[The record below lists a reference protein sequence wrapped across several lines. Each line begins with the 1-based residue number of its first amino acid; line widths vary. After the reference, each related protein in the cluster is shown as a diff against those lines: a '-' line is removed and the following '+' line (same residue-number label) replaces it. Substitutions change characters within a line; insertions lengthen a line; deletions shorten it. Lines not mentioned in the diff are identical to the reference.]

1 METAIHKLGLVVA
14 FGILINLILTLPQ
27 FIAFFTMD
35 INTGHYY
42 GLVYPFWLN
51 VFFGLSSALASNII
65 VRKYIK

>member
-65 VRKYIK
+65 VKKYIK

>member
-14 FGILINLILTLPQ
+14 FGILINVILTLPQ

-42 GLVYPFWLN
+42 GFVYPFWLT
-51 VFFGLSSALASNII
+51 VFFGLLSALASNLI
-65 VRKYIK
+65 VKKYIK

>member
-14 FGILINLILTLPQ
+14 FGILINFILTLPQ

>member
-14 FGILINLILTLPQ
+14 FGLLINLILTLPQ

>member
-1 METAIHKLGLVVA
+1 MERAIHKLGLVVSL
-14 FGILINLILTLPQ
+14 GILIYFILTLPQ

-51 VFFGLSSALASNII
+51 IFFGLSSALASNFI
-65 VRKYIK
+65 VKKYIK

>member
-1 METAIHKLGLVVA
+1 METIVNKLGLVVA
-14 FGILINLILTLPQ
+14 IAICINFILTLPQ

-51 VFFGLSSALASNII
+51 WIFGITSGLLSNFI
-65 VRKYIK
+65 VKKYIK